1 MATQALACR
10 KDIETGLVSDA
21 AELKAQQTE
30 ADMWKELILTKQEAA
45 QGKAGNGLVQYKFSA
60 DQARLRRHRPALKI
74 SKPHQ
79 AGATV
84 SSISG
89 SCSSSRSFSKAVAS
103 FSGKRNS
110 TGSKY
115 LVGIR

>member
-1 MATQALACR
+1 MELNSAVTANGRDGVVEILEQAGREKAARVDCTTAFACNP
-10 KDIETGLVSDA
+10 KGMVLEPGLHPSPERA
-21 AELKAQQTE
+21 
-30 ADMWKELILTKQEAA
+30 
-45 QGKAGNGLVQYKFSA
+45 
-60 DQARLRRHRPALKI
+60 ALKI